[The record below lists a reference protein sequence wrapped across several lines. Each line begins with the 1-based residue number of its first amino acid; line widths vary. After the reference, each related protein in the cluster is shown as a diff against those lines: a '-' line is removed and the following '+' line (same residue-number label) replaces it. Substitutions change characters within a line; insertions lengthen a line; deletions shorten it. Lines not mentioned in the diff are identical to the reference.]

1 MFNESW
7 LQLRKFPTYQSS
19 KKITALPRKNKTLV
33 STTPWPLL
41 QGLKA
46 LIEIRTVLLLMDPDK
61 QLIYV
66 DMEKIPLLLQGYYTH
81 SRCLFGISSMKQYEK
96 ESSLCYSCYFIFSI
110 LSTCGI
116 LSSKGLSKVKKCQS
130 VQLQP
135 VEQCLEVSGSHSNSH
150 FIGSLQ

>member
-7 LQLRKFPTYQSS
+7 LQLRHFQLTNLPKNHSSCREKQNPWKF
-19 KKITALPRKNKTLV
+19 
-33 STTPWPLL
+33 TPWPLL

-46 LIEIRTVLLLMDPDK
+46 LIEILGCYCDN
-61 QLIYV
+61 QLIWRIYRYYYY
-66 DMEKIPLLLQGYYTH
+66 IQGFIFQVCVWDFFHETVTK
-81 SRCLFGISSMKQYEK
+81 RIVIMLFMLY
-96 ESSLCYSCYFIFSI
+96 IFSI
-110 LSTCGI
+110 STCGI
-116 LSSKGLSKVKKCQS
+116 LPSKGLSKVKKCQS